1 MRISTTEARGL
12 FTQYLIDVYR
22 ERIAPTNYFRS
33 YFPTVESTS
42 KLISIEVQR
51 MGEKIA
57 VDVLRGTDGNRNT
70 FSRSTQKLFEPP
82 YFREWFEL
90 TDIDLYDR
98 LNGATEIEDAVFAEL
113 ITNVADKLVALT
125 DKIERTYELLCAQA
139 LHTGV
144 ISLNANTDI
153 DYKRKSTSIVD
164 PGAYWATSG
173 VDPFAHFQ
181 AGGEFL
187 RQVGKMGGV
196 VINATLGAT
205 AMANLKK
212 NDVFLA
218 RQNLFN
224 MKLDNVSIPQMGETG
239 ASYQGTISAG
249 DYMVRLFSY
258 PQFYDHPDTG
268 VSTPYMH
275 PKQVIMTPEKP
286 HFKMAFAAVPQLL
299 NPGSTPVKGAYKFG
313 EFRDEWNGVHKMDVK
328 SAGLPVLTA
337 VDQVY
342 TFKAVSGSL

>member
-12 FTQYLIDVYR
+12 FTQYLIDVYK

-51 MGEKIA
+51 MGEIIA

-98 LNGATEIEDAVFAEL
+98 LNGADSIDDAVFAEL
-113 ITNVADKLVALT
+113 ITNVADKLSAIQE
-125 DKIERTYELLCAQA
+125 KIERTYELMCAQA
-139 LHTGV
+139 LHTG
-144 ISLNANTDI
+144 IITLNANTDI
-153 DYKRKSTSIVD
+153 DYKRKSASIVD
-164 PGAYWATSG
+164 PGSYWATAD
-173 VDPFAHFQ
+173 VDPFAQFE
-181 AGGEFL
+181 AGGDFL
-187 RQVGKMGGV
+187 RKTGKMGGV
-196 VINATLGAT
+196 IINATLGAT
-205 AMANLKK
+205 AMAHLKK
-212 NDVFLA
+212 NNVFLA
-218 RQNLFN
+218 RQDTVN
-224 MKLDNVSIPQMGETG
+224 MKLDDVTIPQMRETG
-239 ASYQGTISAG
+239 ASYHGMVSAG
-249 DYMVRLFSY
+249 SYLVRLFSY
-258 PQFYDHPDTG
+258 PQFYDHPETG
-268 VSTPYMH
+268 VQTPYMN

-286 HFKMAFAAVPQLL
+286 KFKLSFAAVPQLL
-299 NPGSTPVKGAYKFG
+299 NPGSTPAKGAYKFG

-328 SAGLPVLTA
+328 SAGVPVLTA

>member
-12 FTQYLIDVYR
+12 FTQYLIDVYK

-42 KLISIEVQR
+42 KLVSIEVQR

-70 FSRSTQKLFEPP
+70 FSKSTQKLFEPA

-98 LNGATEIEDAVFAEL
+98 LNGATEIDDAVFAEL
-113 ITNVADKLVALT
+113 ITNVADRLMALQE
-125 DKIERTYELLCAQA
+125 KIERSYELMCAQV

-144 ISLNANTDI
+144 VTLEANTDI
-153 DYKRKSTSIVD
+153 DFKRKAASIVD

-173 VDPFAHFQ
+173 VDPFAQFE

-187 RQVGKMGGV
+187 RKVGKMGGV
-196 VINATLGAT
+196 IINATLGST
-205 AMANLKK
+205 AMRDLKK

-224 MKLDNVSIPQMGETG
+224 MKLDDMTIPQMGETG
-239 ASYQGTISAG
+239 ASFQGTISAG
-249 DYMVRLFSY
+249 PYIVRLFSY
-258 PQFYDHPDTG
+258 PQFYDDPTTG
-268 VSTPYMH
+268 TQTPYMN
-275 PKQVIMTPEKP
+275 PKQVIMLPEKP
-286 HFKMAFAAVPQLL
+286 KFKMAFAAVPQLL
-299 NPGSTPVKGAYKFG
+299 TPGSTPVKGAYKFG

-328 SAGLPVLTA
+328 SAGVPVMTA
-337 VDQVY
+337 VDQAY
-342 TFKAVSGSL
+342 TFKPVTGAL